1 MGLYYM
7 LCYIYYKWLNMTCYM
22 VLLTRFLHLFH
33 TFHTFYDTNT
43 SHNSELERMKAEL
56 EKTTEVATNLAIHKI
71 EHDFEER
78 KHKVRVQR

>member
-1 MGLYYM
+1 
-7 LCYIYYKWLNMTCYM
+7 MTCYM
-22 VLLTRFLHLFH
+22 GLLTRFLHLFHLFH

-78 KHKVRVQR
+78 KHKVQR

>member
-1 MGLYYM
+1 MNGYYDMLYGFTNA
-7 LCYIYYKWLNMTCYM
+7 L
-22 VLLTRFLHLFH
+22 FHLFHLFHTFH